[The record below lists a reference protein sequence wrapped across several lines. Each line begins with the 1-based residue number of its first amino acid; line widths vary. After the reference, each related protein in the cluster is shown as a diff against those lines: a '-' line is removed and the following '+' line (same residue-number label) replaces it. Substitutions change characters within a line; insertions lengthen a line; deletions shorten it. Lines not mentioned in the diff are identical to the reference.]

1 MLRSQVLPQVDMA
14 WHGMAWQGSQGQA
27 LTLDGDALHRAPCS
41 EPCAGRHHRRHGA
54 GLEGAHVTPDSL
66 PAVKAAASLP
76 HPPRAMAA
84 AIGGWKVERR
94 GNVNFTATTSYSISI
109 SIIRAT
115 VDVIAKAAANTP
127 PPALFDNSI
136 SALQIAHRI
145 NPPNCTH
152 TQEWGHWTL
161 KKKTALPPPLPH
173 MLFLCPI
180 VDRGR
185 IQPHRQMNAYFA
197 PCLAQSQSQ
206 SSVSSQGAQVVCLV
220 EA

>member
-1 MLRSQVLPQVDMA
+1 
-14 WHGMAWQGSQGQA
+14 MAWQGSQGQA

-84 AIGGWKVERR
+84 AIGGWKVEGR

-115 VDVIAKAAANTP
+115 VDVIAKAAANT
-127 PPALFDNSI
+127 
-136 SALQIAHRI
+136 HRQHCSTI
-145 NPPNCTH
+145 RSLPSKSHTESTH
-152 TQEWGHWTL
+152 QLHPHARVGPLDPE
-161 KKKTALPPPLPH
+161 KKTALPPP
-173 MLFLCPI
+173 FPI
-180 VDRGR
+180 C
-185 IQPHRQMNAYFA
+185 FSS
-197 PCLAQSQSQ
+197 AQ
-206 SSVSSQGAQVVCLV
+206 
-220 EA
+220 